1 MAPWACPLAH
11 AGSSSASAAQRSQDS
26 GKGQRKGGGKGGN
39 KGNSTHN
46 LTLKQFG
53 HLASQAKALQSSA
66 ATLGWTISFTPKGSG
81 KGANKGNN
89 NTSNRNQKS
98 AAIRVFSSGP
108 AGGQPTFKE
117 GGKPAV
123 MTINGKEVPIAWF
136 CADCHFPHHN
146 PRKQDCRNC
155 GADRQ
160 PAKEPT
166 NFIRS
171 KVRLERAGGPENQ
184 SPSAFP
190 FNTCSEARSKAQST
204 CAWLAQSPRPS
215 SPPQQ
220 RHLHQPY
227 RREAALALTMGQHPP
242 WSAHHLHSS
251 SNMQELSL
259 KLQGKPASPLL
270 QMAPAH
276 QKRASRS
283 KTKNQRLYPCM
294 CPRACRHPSSNSS
307 SSRASRQPPSTRS
320 TTD

>member
-1 MAPWACPLAH
+1 MAPWSCPLAR

-108 AGGQPTFKE
+108 AGGQPTIKE

-160 PAKEPT
+160 PAREPT

-171 KVRLERAGGPENQ
+171 KVRLEPPTEQMVPKAKAPAPSLSTPAPKPEAKPKAPAPGLPKAPGPAAPQ
-184 SPSAFP
+184 H
-190 FNTCSEARSKAQST
+190 NTCTSPTGGRQLWLCRWGSTPLRSAPPAQQQQHARAQPHAAEQTSQPT
-204 CAWLAQSPRPS
+204 SADGA
-215 SPPQQ
+215 SPP
-220 RHLHQPY
+220 
-227 RREAALALTMGQHPP
+227 EE
-242 WSAHHLHSS
+242 S
-251 SNMQELSL
+251 
-259 KLQGKPASPLL
+259 
-270 QMAPAH
+270 
-276 QKRASRS
+276 
-283 KTKNQRLYPCM
+283 
-294 CPRACRHPSSNSS
+294 
-307 SSRASRQPPSTRS
+307 
-320 TTD
+320 